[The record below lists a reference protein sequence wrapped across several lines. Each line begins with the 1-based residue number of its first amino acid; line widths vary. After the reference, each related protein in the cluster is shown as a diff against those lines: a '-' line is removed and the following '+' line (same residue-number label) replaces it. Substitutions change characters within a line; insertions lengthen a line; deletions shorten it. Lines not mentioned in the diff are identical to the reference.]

1 MAIAFVGTQ
10 QLKAQ
15 LIINGDMEINQM
27 VKLVSPDSL
36 KYFIKSLL
44 VMGTRNTLG
53 SQNDPKKG
61 IGAARKWVL
70 SKFNEFAKQ
79 SNGILTAFT
88 DTTTLP
94 PDGKRVD
101 ASTRLS

>member
-1 MAIAFVGTQ
+1 M
-10 QLKAQ
+10 K
-15 LIINGDMEINQM
+15 INQM

-53 SQNDPKKG
+53 SQNDPKRG
-61 IGAARKWVL
+61 IGAARNWVF
-70 SKFNEFAKQ
+70 SKFNVYAKQ
-79 SNGILTAFT
+79 SNSRLTAFI